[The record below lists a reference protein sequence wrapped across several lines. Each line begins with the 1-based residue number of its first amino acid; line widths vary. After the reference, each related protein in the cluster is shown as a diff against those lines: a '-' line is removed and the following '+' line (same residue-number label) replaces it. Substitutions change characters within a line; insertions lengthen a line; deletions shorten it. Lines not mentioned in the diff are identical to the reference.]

1 MQCVNL
7 KGLLYVVVE
16 NFGFQSESTIFKELL
31 VRYCSIPQTVSFGYV
46 YCMYILPD
54 WKKIVAYTFISK
66 ANQSSF
72 HKRLHCHKLLM
83 WT

>member
-1 MQCVNL
+1 MQYVNL

-31 VRYCSIPQTVSFGYV
+31 VRYCSIPQTVSVGYV

-54 WKKIVAYTFISK
+54 WKK
-66 ANQSSF
+66 NR
-72 HKRLHCHKLLM
+72 RLYIH
-83 WT
+83 

>member
-1 MQCVNL
+1 MQYVNL

-46 YCMYILPD
+46 YSMYILP
-54 WKKIVAYTFISK
+54 Y
-66 ANQSSF
+66 
-72 HKRLHCHKLLM
+72 
-83 WT
+83 